1 MSLPTEAAH
10 PPLTLP
16 GGLTLEAAELRV
28 LDMPIRFA
36 FETSF
41 GVMRRR
47 YVPLLTLRAN
57 GLEGYAEGVM
67 DHLPLYR
74 EETVPGALAL
84 LEGQLL
90 PRLLGQSFA
99 TPEALALALAPYRG
113 NRMARAM
120 VEMAFWDLWAKHLGL
135 PLWRVLGGVRTGIPV
150 GVSLG
155 IQPNAQATVDLAAG
169 FVVQGYRRV
178 KLKIKPGWDEEPVRA
193 VREAFPG
200 IQLTVDA
207 NSAYTLA
214 DTAALQALDA
224 YGLKYI
230 EQPLAF
236 DDLVD
241 HADLQRRLRTP
252 ICLDESITSVA
263 DTRKALTLGAARV
276 INLKVGR
283 VGGHLEA
290 RRIHDLTLAFGVPL
304 WCGGMVET
312 GVGRA
317 HNIHLSTLENF
328 TLPGDTSSASRYWE
342 RDIIQEGLEVAGGVM
357 PVPDGPGIGVTL
369 DRAVLDRVTRQQ
381 TTVRAGARPRIDD
394 LPDQPPP
401 DEVY

>member
-1 MSLPTEAAH
+1 MSLRTEPA
-10 PPLTLP
+10 PPLTLLD
-16 GGLTLEAAELRV
+16 GLTLEAAELRV

-90 PRLLGQSFA
+90 PRLLGRSFA
-99 TPEALALALAPYRG
+99 TPEAFALALAPYRG
-113 NRMARAM
+113 NRMARALM
-120 VEMAFWDLWAKHLGL
+120 EMAFWDLWAKHLGL

-155 IQPNAQATVDLAAG
+155 IQASAQATVDLAADS
-169 FVVQGYRRV
+169 VAQGYGRV

-241 HADLQRRLRTP
+241 HAELQRRLRTP

-328 TLPGDTSSASRYWE
+328 TLPGDTSSASRYWDH
-342 RDIIQEGLEVAGGVM
+342 DIIQEGLEVEGGVM
-357 PVPDGPGIGVTL
+357 PVPEGPGIGVTL
-369 DRAVLDRVTRQQ
+369 DREVLERVTRQQ
-381 TTVRAGARPRIDD
+381 TTVRAGVKPHIDD